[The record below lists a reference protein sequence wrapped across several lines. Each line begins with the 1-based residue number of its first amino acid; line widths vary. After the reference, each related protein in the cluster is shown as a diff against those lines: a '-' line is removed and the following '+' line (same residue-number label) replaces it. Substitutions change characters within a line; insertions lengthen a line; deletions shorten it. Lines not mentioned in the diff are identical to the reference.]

1 MYLFGEIVNILHNFD
16 LTAAEFNA
24 QRDKIKSFLQLRD
37 VPPDMQLRVEDYLDE
52 VWESKHGKSLSV
64 CESA

>member
-24 QRDKIKSFLQLRD
+24 QRDKIKSLLQLRD

-52 VWESKHGKSLSV
+52 VWDFKHGKSLSV